1 LVIYP
6 ISKKG
11 GIDVR
16 WYSKIQQRL
25 RRWKEQVKKEE
36 GFITTEVLLFI
47 GIIVVISVAAWTF
60 RDAITG
66 LFDRGTTEVDKFIQ

>member
-1 LVIYP
+1 M
-6 ISKKG
+6 
-11 GIDVR
+11 R
-16 WYSKIQQRL
+16 WYSKIQQLL

-47 GIIVVISVAAWTF
+47 GIVVVISVAAWTF

-66 LFDRGTTEVDKFIQ
+66 LFGRGTTEVNKFIQ